1 MPKKNK
7 FGGKKGR
14 KTANKKT
21 GQTTRGLRYKDA
33 DDQDYALVGKAY
45 GTGRFAITIYSNA
58 EEKIGVVCGS
68 LYKRVWIR
76 EGDTVLI
83 SIRTCNSATDN
94 GKLVD
99 IIHKYKP
106 DEAKSL
112 ERSGELKKAL
122 EETKEEQPIGITFEG
137 DVNDDSD
144 DGDSSDEL
152 GDFIMGI

>member
-33 DDQDYALVGKAY
+33 DDQDYAKAGKAY

-83 SIRTCNSATDN
+83 SYRSCNSAQDN

-106 DEAKSL
+106 EEAKTL

-122 EETKEEQPIGITFEG
+122 EETKETQVTGITFEG
-137 DVNDDSD
+137 DVDDSD
-144 DGDSSDEL
+144 NENSSDEL